1 MVTNA
6 QEDLIKNISELV
18 KWSKI
23 LTSTLVNSDVKGLQ
37 EVTEDFDKLLQ
48 NIKEALGEYF
58 NEETH
63 FTSMQEEL
71 YRLKRANEINKE
83 LLLSWNQECEY
94 LISKFFMVDEGEP
107 IIYMDDGKMRKRVSR
122 RIDERV

>member
-18 KWSKI
+18 KWSEI
-23 LTSTLVNSDVKGLQ
+23 LTSTLVNSDVKRLQ

-48 NIKEALGEYF
+48 NIKGAFGEYL
-58 NEETH
+58 NEGTY

-83 LLLSWNQECEY
+83 LLLSWHQECEY

-107 IIYMDDGKMRKRVSR
+107 IIYMDDGKRRKRVSR